1 MGTVGGRARSVQ
13 QATDHDRCCS
23 LCRAPPGVPGASP
36 ECCQSP
42 RARQPAP
49 AARKLQQRDYKSR
62 AQLGRA
68 SDSAR
73 GLARGQQQPCG
84 HGNAAQLSRGA
95 LTAGRRA
102 EQGSVGF
109 LTQKQ
114 GCCRLR
120 PGRGAGFLAGADAD
134 APGPAAGAAIAAC
147 ATAHTPLGDP
157 CAGAAG
163 GGAATARAAAPRREP
178 AILVLRGASCHGR
191 ASAAGGGRGARR
203 ATQKTESPQWPE
215 SPLERRRAAAR
226 RPRRAARRAS
236 GPRAAPPGRYFAPT
250 WRPARAARRPA
261 FRIWPE
267 SPRQLVA

>member
-1 MGTVGGRARSVQ
+1 MTDVAAYAVRPPVFPERRLSAASRHARGNPPPRPASCSRGTTG
-13 QATDHDRCCS
+13 
-23 LCRAPPGVPGASP
+23 
-36 ECCQSP
+36 
-42 RARQPAP
+42 PA
-49 AARKLQQRDYKSR
+49 
-62 AQLGRA
+62 RA

-163 GGAATARAAAPRREP
+163 GGAASARAAAPRREP

-236 GPRAAPPGRYFAPT
+236 GPQAAPPGRYFAPT

-267 SPRQLVA
+267 SPRQLVVSTLASRRNCTR